1 MIKAITILS
10 SAAIALAG
18 CVHISVTEDDFDD
31 GINVSYDE
39 PAAQDAANPEDIAAI
54 EAVVLDYYDGQGEA
68 SLERLQRAFHP
79 DASMFGVLPGEDGA
93 EALRVW
99 PKMSEVIVDW
109 AANENPPGAGRDGEV
124 LSIEIVDD
132 RLAVVTFRYADR
144 FYDAF
149 TMVKLDGQWKIAA
162 KTFVRQ

>member
-1 MIKAITILS
+1 MRLLISTIGLGL
-10 SAAIALAG
+10 IALSG
-18 CVHISVTEDDFDD
+18 CVHVSVTEDFYAEEYET
-31 GINVSYDE
+31 YDPDVE
-39 PAAQDAANPEDIAAI
+39 AI
-54 EAVVLDYYDGQGEA
+54 EAVVLDYFDGQGEA

-79 DASMFGVLPGEDGA
+79 DSSMFGVVTNDDGEAD
-93 EALRVW
+93 LRVW
-99 PKMSEVIVDW
+99 PKMSEVIENW
-109 AANENPPGAGRDGEV
+109 AANETPPGAGRDGEV
-124 LSIEIVDD
+124 MSIDIIDQ

>member
-1 MIKAITILS
+1 MKRFV
-10 SAAIALAG
+10 SALGLGLMAVTG
-18 CVHISVTEDDFDD
+18 CVHVNVTEDVYTEDFE
-31 GINVSYDE
+31 VYD
-39 PAAQDAANPEDIAAI
+39 PEVAAI
-54 EAVVLDYYDGQGEA
+54 EAVVLDYFDGQGEA

-79 DASMFGVLPGEDGA
+79 DSSMFGVMTNEEGESF
-93 EALRVW
+93 LRVW
-99 PKMSEVIVDW
+99 PKMSEVIENW

-124 LSIEIVDD
+124 MSIEIVDD

>member
-1 MIKAITILS
+1 MKTLVSTLGLGLLTLS
-10 SAAIALAG
+10 G
-18 CVHISVTEDDFDD
+18 CVHVNVTEDVYAEEFEAA
-31 GINVSYDE
+31 YD
-39 PAAQDAANPEDIAAI
+39 PDIAAI
-54 EAVVLDYYDGQGEA
+54 EAVVLDYFDGQGEA
-68 SLERLQRAFHP
+68 NLERLQRAFHP
-79 DASMFGVLPGEDGA
+79 DASMFGVMTNEDG
-93 EALRVW
+93 ESSLRVW
-99 PKMSEVIVDW
+99 PKMSDVITNW

-124 LSIEIVDD
+124 LSIEIVDE

>member
-1 MIKAITILS
+1 MKQLISTLGLGLVAV
-10 SAAIALAG
+10 AG
-18 CVHISVTEDDFDD
+18 CVHV
-31 GINVSYDE
+31 NVSEDVYTEELEVYD
-39 PAAQDAANPEDIAAI
+39 PDIAAI
-54 EAVVLDYYDGQGEA
+54 EAVVLDYFDGQGEA

-79 DASMFGVLPGEDGA
+79 DSSMFGVITNDDGETY
-93 EALRVW
+93 LRVW
-99 PKMSEVIVDW
+99 PKMSEVIENW

-124 LSIEIVDD
+124 MSIDVIDQ
-132 RLAVVTFRYADR
+132 RLAVATFRYADR